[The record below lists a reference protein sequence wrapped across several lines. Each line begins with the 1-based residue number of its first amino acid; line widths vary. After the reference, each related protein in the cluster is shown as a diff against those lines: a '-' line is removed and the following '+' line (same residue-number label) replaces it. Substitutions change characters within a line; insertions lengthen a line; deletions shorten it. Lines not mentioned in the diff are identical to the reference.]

1 MGKGYYLWMKVL
13 SNVVRNVIATWQ
25 NKEHIDG
32 EKGMGKRENNT
43 MRKRQKNAW
52 GRGKY
57 RVWRKGTIKG
67 MGKR

>member
-1 MGKGYYLWMKVL
+1 MWCRMYVI
-13 SNVVRNVIATWQ
+13 IATWQ

-32 EKGMGKRENNT
+32 EKGMGKRENNRHIT
-43 MRKRQKNAW
+43 MRKRQKKAW